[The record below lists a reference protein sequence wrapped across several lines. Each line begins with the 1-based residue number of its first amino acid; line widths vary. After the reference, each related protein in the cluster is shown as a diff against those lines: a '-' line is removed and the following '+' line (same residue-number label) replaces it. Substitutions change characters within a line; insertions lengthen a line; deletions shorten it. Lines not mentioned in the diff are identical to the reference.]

1 MKVAIFPG
9 SFKPPHLGHLQMIE
23 KMLLSKTP
31 FEKIYIL
38 ISKKPRPLQP
48 SLYDISSLPKD
59 DIYLLLKPYQKRLS
73 SKLTK
78 DQYLEEYKRL
88 IEKKK
93 IPAITAEESYSIW
106 KIYIEYLKKK
116 YTKEMMKTEIKPM
129 ISWAPSPIIATYNMV
144 TQLLKKMKP
153 SNIYLVK
160 SKKNSSNS
168 RFDYLVKKTPDI
180 HVKVLSSKSPNLHSR
195 LLRKAILDKNKEEI
209 MNYIPDDLS
218 FIDKKKIIDIL
229 IDSNKSSREK
239 I

>member
-23 KMLLSKTP
+23 KMLLSKSP

-59 DIYLLLKPYQKRLS
+59 DIFLLLKPFQKRLS

-78 DQYLEEYKRL
+78 EEYLEEYKRL
-88 IEKKK
+88 IQTKK
-93 IPAITAEESYSIW
+93 IPSVSAEESEMIW

-116 YTKEMMKTEIKPM
+116 YTKETMNTEIKPM
-129 ISWAPSPIIATYNMV
+129 ISWAPSPIIATYNLV
-144 TQLLKKMKP
+144 TQLLKKTKA

-168 RFDYLVKKTPDI
+168 RFDYLVKKTPDL
-180 HVKVLSSKSPNLHSR
+180 HVKVLSSKSPKLHSK
-195 LLRKAILDKNKEEI
+195 LLRKAILDQNKEEI
-209 MNYIPDDLS
+209 LHYIPDYLS
-218 FIDKKKIIDIL
+218 PNDKKKILDIL
-229 IDSNKSSREK
+229 LLKIKKEK
-239 I
+239 

>member
-31 FEKIYIL
+31 FDKIYIL

-48 SLYDISSLPKD
+48 SLYDISSLPRD
-59 DIYLLLKPYQKRLS
+59 DIYLLLKPFQKRIS

-78 DQYLEEYKRL
+78 EEYLEEYKKL
-88 IEKKK
+88 IENKK
-93 IPAITAEESYSIW
+93 IPIVSAQESEMVW

-116 YTKEMMKTEIKPM
+116 YTKEMIKTEIKPM
-129 ISWAPSPIIATYNMV
+129 ISWAPSPIIATYNLV
-144 TQLLKKMKP
+144 SQLLKKIKP

-168 RFDYLVKKTPDI
+168 RFDYLVKKTPDL
-180 HVKVLSSKSPNLHSR
+180 HVKILNSKSPNLHSR
-195 LLRKAILDKNKEEI
+195 LLRKAILDNNKEEI
-209 MNYIPDDLS
+209 LHYIPDDLS
-218 FIDKKKIIDIL
+218 PNDKKRILDIFLLKIKK
-229 IDSNKSSREK
+229 NK
-239 I
+239 

>member
-23 KMLLSKTP
+23 KMLLSKSP

-38 ISKKPRPLQP
+38 ISKKPRPLQT
-48 SLYDISSLPKD
+48 SLYDISSLPND
-59 DIYLLLKPYQKRLS
+59 DIYLLLKPFQKKLS

-78 DQYLEEYKRL
+78 EEYLEEYKKL

-93 IPAITAEESYSIW
+93 IPAITAEESEKIW

-129 ISWAPSPIIATYNMV
+129 ISWAPSPIIATYNLV
-144 TQLLKKMKP
+144 TQLLKKTKP

-168 RFDYLVKKTPDI
+168 RFDYLVKKTPEL
-180 HVKVLSSKSPNLHSR
+180 HVKILSSKSPNLHSKF
-195 LLRKAILDKNKEEI
+195 LRKAILDKNKEEI
-209 MNYIPDDLS
+209 LHYIPDDLS
-218 FIDKKKIIDIL
+218 PFDKKKILDIFFKN
-229 IDSNKSSREK
+229 SKNHEK

>member
-23 KMLLSKTP
+23 KMLLSKSP

-59 DIYLLLKPYQKRLS
+59 DIFLLLKPFQKRLS

-78 DQYLEEYKRL
+78 EEYLEEYKKL
-88 IEKKK
+88 IQNKK
-93 IPAITAEESYSIW
+93 IPAVTAEESEMIW

-129 ISWAPSPIIATYNMV
+129 ISWAPSPIIATYNLV
-144 TQLLKKMKP
+144 TQLLKKTKP

-160 SKKNSSNS
+160 SKKNSSNA
-168 RFDYLVKKTPDI
+168 RFDYLLKKTPDL

-209 MNYIPDDLS
+209 LQYIPDDLS
-218 FIDKKKIIDIL
+218 PLNKKNILDIFIKNAK
-229 IDSNKSSREK
+229 NHEK